1 MQIQAT
7 SNDIIFA
14 RKTPFFDDVP
24 LFIPSNADKKKTRPK
39 RKPQDEH
46 APRMVTIKELSELTG
61 LSQYCIRGLCKQ
73 GIIKC
78 IKAGT
83 KSLINYEKF
92 LEYMN
97 REL

>member
-1 MQIQAT
+1 M
-7 SNDIIFA
+7 
-14 RKTPFFDDVP
+14 
-24 LFIPSNADKKKTRPK
+24 DKKKTRAK

-73 GIIKC
+73 GNIKYL
-78 IKAGT
+78 KSGT
-83 KSLINYEKF
+83 KTLINYQRF
-92 LEYMN
+92 LEYMD

>member
-1 MQIQAT
+1 MQIQTT

-24 LFIPSNADKKKTRPK
+24 LFIPSSVDKKKTRAK

-73 GIIKC
+73 GKIKYL
-78 IKAGT
+78 KSGT
-83 KSLINYEKF
+83 KTLINYQRF
-92 LEYMN
+92 LEYMD